1 MPLLKHLALFSFNT
15 FTLSNKY
22 AFVNLLFKFSAYLT
36 FAVHNDLQWEFI
48 SWIYFLQLATHSPL
62 EITPPKWLLFP
73 PLLACIPLFP
83 LLSKIHSRLR
93 FWAVQTCL
101 NYWPSVGNKHVR
113 IISQSS
119 DLWLIHFKPTVN
131 GVIRVIGVIG
141 VSASWDF
148 EGPNPFLKAFLGP
161 FH

>member
-1 MPLLKHLALFSFNT
+1 MICSE
-15 FTLSNKY
+15 S
-22 AFVNLLFKFSAYLT
+22 S
-36 FAVHNDLQWEFI
+36 I

-119 DLWLIHFKPTVN
+119 DLWLIHFKPTWCAALQRTLATEVTN
-131 GVIRVIGVIG
+131 SSKTFKDQDLQESPIQYQD
-141 VSASWDF
+141 SS
-148 EGPNPFLKAFLGP
+148 KAP
-161 FH
+161 VYRSSNSQTER